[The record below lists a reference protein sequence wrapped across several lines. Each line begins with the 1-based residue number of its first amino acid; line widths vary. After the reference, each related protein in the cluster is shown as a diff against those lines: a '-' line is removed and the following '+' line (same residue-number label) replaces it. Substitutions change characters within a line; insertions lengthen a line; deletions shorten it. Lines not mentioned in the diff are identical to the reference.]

1 MATVLQE
8 KQKANLS
15 VSFFNLV
22 AWKSTFAFLKLQ
34 RFSKPLGYFG
44 GSAFRLPPG

>member
-15 VSFFNLV
+15 VSFFHLV
-22 AWKSTFAFLKLQ
+22 AWKPAFAFPKLQ
-34 RFSKPLGYFG
+34 RVSKALGYFG
-44 GSAFRLPPG
+44 GSAFHLPPI